1 MQDRDLL
8 RDGRSAQPG
17 EHSSSTLPVGKA
29 YRRVG
34 RIESRRHP
42 GQYYLYST
50 RPGVSHWIFSECAS
64 LPQEVSLLKHD
75 EEIGSLR
82 CFSVAQV
89 VLYIYI
95 HTYIYISQSALI
107 IGSVWGPQ
115 YVSDHEVFHRDNVFD
130 NRSPFMKPP

>member
-17 EHSSSTLPVGKA
+17 EHSSSTLPVGKV

-50 RPGVSHWIFSECAS
+50 RPGVSHRIFSECAS
-64 LPQEVSLLKHD
+64 LSHEVSLLKHD

-89 VLYIYI
+89 VLCIYI
-95 HTYIYISQSALI
+95 HISQSALI

-115 YVSDHEVFHRDNVFD
+115 YVPDHEV
-130 NRSPFMKPP
+130 SIEKMYLPLGPPSCNHPRP